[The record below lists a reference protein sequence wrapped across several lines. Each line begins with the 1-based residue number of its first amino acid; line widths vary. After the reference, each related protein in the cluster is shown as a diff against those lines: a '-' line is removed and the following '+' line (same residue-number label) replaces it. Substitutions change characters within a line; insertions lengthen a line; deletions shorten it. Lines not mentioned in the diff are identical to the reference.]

1 MKENNTCKIER
12 QTRIYILFKKQLN
25 KIMSQ
30 TQKISCRKKKVA
42 RDRVFHILCSYC
54 SRRRMM
60 LAYIFYTAV
69 LQHELARRPKS
80 LPLNSS
86 LTRVH
91 SSIIFLH
98 IMRLIRLLLRHEEK
112 QRRRRH
118 SSSSSSIIVSTREC
132 ARDTH
137 THGTIETVM
146 FALLY
151 LIYLLTHTQ
160 TQKRASNRL

>member
-1 MKENNTCKIER
+1 
-12 QTRIYILFKKQLN
+12 
-25 KIMSQ
+25 
-30 TQKISCRKKKVA
+30 
-42 RDRVFHILCSYC
+42 
-54 SRRRMM
+54 MM

-112 QRRRRH
+112 QRRLRH
-118 SSSSSSIIVSTREC
+118 SSSSEQQHYC
-132 ARDTH
+132 FNA
-137 THGTIETVM
+137 
-146 FALLY
+146 
-151 LIYLLTHTQ
+151 
-160 TQKRASNRL
+160 

>member
-1 MKENNTCKIER
+1 
-12 QTRIYILFKKQLN
+12 
-25 KIMSQ
+25 MSQ
-30 TQKISCRKKKVA
+30 TQKISCRKKKSCTRPRLSYPMFLLLSSSYDAGVY
-42 RDRVFHILCSYC
+42 ILYC
-54 SRRRMM
+54 C
-60 LAYIFYTAV
+60 AA
-69 LQHELARRPKS
+69 HERARRPKS
-80 LPLNSS
+80 FPLNSS

-118 SSSSSSIIVSTREC
+118 SSSSSSSIIVSTREC
-132 ARDTH
+132 ARNTH

-151 LIYLLTHTQ
+151 LIYLLTHT
-160 TQKRASNRL
+160 